1 MESRAYVLPTE
12 IVEVKKTVP
21 MVRIAQRKVQPYHS
35 VAIVRTPMGIVG
47 AVDGDDL
54 GGNHW
59 GDGDGEYEQV
69 DGVVSAC

>member
-1 MESRAYVLPTE
+1 
-12 IVEVKKTVP
+12 
-21 MVRIAQRKVQPYHS
+21 
-35 VAIVRTPMGIVG
+35 MGIVG